1 MEKMDYAAVVA
12 GTGEGYYDYSSV
24 QMLRR
29 SLLGQAM
36 VLSPFGISAPRL

>member
-1 MEKMDYAAVVA
+1 MEKMDYAAMVA
-12 GTGEGYYDYSSV
+12 GTGGGYYDYSSM

-36 VLSPFGISAPRL
+36 VRSPFGISAPIL